1 MPQKPVLL
9 GGLGM
14 AMLFLRA
21 GREAKALR
29 DIDTSFSIVALDAFH
44 LQLAGRSYW
53 EGFLGASAG
62 PGGRFVFRP
71 GWRTV
76 YSSAVEAAF
85 FRVELADGT
94 TGWGEPN
101 APVGPEIVCRIA
113 DGLLLPILAGRS
125 FEHPAA
131 LWDFLYDT
139 QRGRGHFSG
148 FYLDAIAGIELAVWD
163 ALARR
168 ARLPLA
174 ALLCEAPRQQIPV
187 YLSGLRR
194 ASRAERIALA
204 REWAD
209 GGLTGV
215 KVFLDSD
222 TAAGTAELAALQAG
236 APGIGRWMVD
246 VLWSFSEVEPAAA
259 AKRAYGEL
267 GAEWLECPLLPEDL
281 AGHRALQVLPGAPIA
296 LGESFHTRFEAT
308 PWLEGRALD
317 VFQPDVGRTGIS
329 DILRQMRLAEAHRI
343 AVTPHMGGAL
353 DLFQAATLHVAA
365 ACAGARLCEYQAGLA
380 GRLGAA
386 IDSGW
391 RYEAGAFRLPE
402 RPGLGVEVDLEALA
416 RFVVR

>member
-1 MPQKPVLL
+1 M
-9 GGLGM
+9 
-14 AMLFLRA
+14 RA
-21 GREAKALR
+21 
-29 DIDTSFSIVALDAFH
+29 IDTSFSIEALDAFH
-44 LQLAGRSYW
+44 IVLGERSYW
-53 EGFLGASAG
+53 EGFLGAGAG
-62 PGGRFVFRP
+62 ERGRFVFRP

-85 FRVELADGT
+85 FRLRLADGT

-113 DGLLLPILAGRS
+113 ENLLLPILAGRT
-125 FEHPAA
+125 FADPGA

-148 FYLDAIAGIELAVWD
+148 FYLDAIAGLELAVWD

-168 ARLPLA
+168 AGVPLA
-174 ALLCEAPRQQIPV
+174 ALLCARPRTEIPV

-194 ASRAERIALA
+194 ATQPERIALA

-209 GGLTGV
+209 GGLGGI
-215 KVFLDSD
+215 KIFLDGD

-236 APGIGRWMVD
+236 APGIRRWMVD
-246 VLWSFSEVEPAAA
+246 VLWSFSAVEAAAA
-259 AKRAYGEL
+259 AKRAYGGL

-281 AGHRALQVLPGAPIA
+281 AGHRALRARPGARVA
-296 LGESFHTRFEAT
+296 LGESFHTRFEAA
-308 PWLEGRALD
+308 PWLEGQALD
-317 VFQPDVGRTGIS
+317 VFQPDVGRTGIVET
-329 DILRQMRLAEAHRI
+329 LRQMRLADACGI
-343 AVTPHMGGAL
+343 ATTPHMGGAL

-365 ACAGARLCEYQAGLA
+365 ACGEGLLCEYQAGLA

-386 IDSGW
+386 LDSGW
-391 RYEAGAFRLPE
+391 RYAGGAFRLPE

-416 RFVVR
+416 PFVVR

>member
-1 MPQKPVLL
+1 
-9 GGLGM
+9 M
-14 AMLFLRA
+14 AV
-21 GREAKALR
+21 G
-29 DIDTSFSIVALDAFH
+29 DIDTSFSIAALDAFH
-44 LQLAGRSYW
+44 LVLAERSYW
-53 EGFLGASAG
+53 EGFLDAGAG
-62 PGGRFVFRP
+62 PSGRFVFRP

-76 YSSAVEAAF
+76 YSSAVETAF
-85 FRVELADGT
+85 FRLRLADGT

-113 DGLLLPILAGRS
+113 DGLLLPVLAGRT
-125 FEHPAA
+125 FADPAA

-148 FYLDAIAGIELAVWD
+148 FYLDAIAGLEMAVWD

-168 ARLPLA
+168 AAVPLA
-174 ALLCEAPRQQIPV
+174 ALLCERPRPEIPV

-209 GGLTGV
+209 GGLVGV
-215 KVFLDSD
+215 KVFLDGD
-222 TAAGTAELAALQAG
+222 TAAGVEELAALQAG

-246 VLWSFSEVEPAAA
+246 VLWSFGELEQAAA

-281 AGHRALQVLPGAPIA
+281 AGHRALGARPGAPIA
-296 LGESFHTRFEAT
+296 LGESFHTRFEAA
-308 PWLEGRALD
+308 PWLEQRALD
-317 VFQPDVGRTGIS
+317 VFQPDVGRTGLS
-329 DILRQMRLAEAHRI
+329 ELLRQMRLAEAQGI

-365 ACAGARLCEYQAGLA
+365 ACGGALLCEYQAGLA
-380 GRLGAA
+380 GRLGSAT
-386 IDSGW
+386 DSGW
-391 RYEAGAFRLPE
+391 RYRDGAFRLPE

-416 RFVVR
+416 PFVINRRA

>member
-1 MPQKPVLL
+1 
-9 GGLGM
+9 
-14 AMLFLRA
+14 LRA
-21 GREAKALR
+21 
-29 DIDTSFSIVALDAFH
+29 IDTSFSIATLDAFH
-44 LQLAGRSYW
+44 IVLGERSYW
-53 EGFLGASAG
+53 EGFLGAGAG
-62 PGGRFVFRP
+62 QGGRFVFRP

-85 FRVELADGT
+85 FRLGLADGT

-113 DGLLLPILAGRS
+113 ERLLMPILAGRT
-125 FEHPAA
+125 FADPGE

-148 FYLDAIAGIELAVWD
+148 FYLDAIAGLELAVWD

-168 ARLPLA
+168 AGLPLA
-174 ALLCEAPRQQIPV
+174 ALLCERPRSDIPV

-194 ASRAERIALA
+194 ATRAERIALA
-204 REWAD
+204 SEWAD
-209 GGLTGV
+209 GGLAGV
-215 KVFLDSD
+215 KLFLDAD
-222 TAAGTAELAALQAG
+222 TAAGTAELAALEAG
-236 APGIGRWMVD
+236 VPAIGRWMVD
-246 VLWSFSEVEPAAA
+246 VLWSFTDLEDAAA

-281 AGHRALQVLPGAPIA
+281 AGHRALRVLPGAKIA
-296 LGESFHTRFEAT
+296 LGESFHTRFEAA

-317 VFQPDVGRTGIS
+317 VFQPDAGRTGITEA
-329 DILRQMRLAEAHRI
+329 LRQMRLADACGI

-365 ACAGARLCEYQAGLA
+365 GCGAELLCEYQAGLA

-386 IDSGW
+386 LDSGW
-391 RYEAGAFRLPE
+391 RYAGGAFRLPE

-416 RFVVR
+416 PFVVR